1 MFDSPIVGDPFALF
15 PIQAVGTE
23 NGIYLFVEHRNSHTL
38 LKIGFPIHALFTS
51 VVFHGTLVQNSTPT
65 PPYLFPGHTL
75 SPANRAGGD
84 LFFRH
89 INVARDEYAVSQNG
103 MKLFDVRAT

>member
-65 PPYLFPGHTL
+65 PPYRFPSQPAPLVDSAGRVLLF
-75 SPANRAGGD
+75 RY
-84 LFFRH
+84 
-89 INVARDEYAVSQNG
+89 INVARDEFAVSQNG
-103 MKLFDVRAT
+103 MNLFDVRA